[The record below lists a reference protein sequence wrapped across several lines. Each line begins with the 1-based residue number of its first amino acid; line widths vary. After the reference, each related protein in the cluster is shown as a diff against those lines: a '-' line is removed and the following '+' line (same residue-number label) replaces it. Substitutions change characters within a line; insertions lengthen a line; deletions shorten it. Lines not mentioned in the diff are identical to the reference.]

1 MRFVIQRVT
10 RGKVSVDAS
19 NPDVS
24 NELYYYSI
32 IIPVQVL
39 FPLKSILPYFPSFTF
54 ISFITKSGTFPFL
67 NL

>member
-24 NELYYYSI
+24 NELYEYI
-32 IIPVQVL
+32 ISECKKHNI
-39 FPLKSILPYFPSFTF
+39 
-54 ISFITKSGTFPFL
+54 
-67 NL
+67 